1 MHSIHHFENIKMREK
16 LFFPKEKGYKNKLI
30 AQEFGIIVAQEYFE
44 DNLDPENQSLLFSWE
59 KTDNFRIQSL
69 WMHFR
74 NQPKNID
81 ELFSIAQESAKIEF
95 SNLKEKHGKN
105 LPLKEINDEF
115 AISAATHIC
124 TTGFFMV
131 HQNRVFKQI
140 ENESGLEIARQ
151 TFKNRYLKMFSIKDL
166 KKLSIE
172 KFTRI
177 SDAKKFN
184 TDIQKNVLNNIDHY
198 WSAFKSL
205 EHEIYELKPA

>member
-1 MHSIHHFENIKMREK
+1 MKEHLLI
-16 LFFPKEKGYKNKLI
+16 PKEKGYKNKLI
-30 AQEFGIIVAQEYFE
+30 AQEFGIIVAQEHFE

-59 KTDNFRIQSL
+59 KTDDFRIQSL

-74 NQPKNID
+74 NKPKNMD

-95 SNLKEKHGKN
+95 SNLKEKYGKN
-105 LPLKEINDEF
+105 LPLKKINDEF
-115 AISAATHIC
+115 AISTATHIC
-124 TTGFFMV
+124 THGFFMV

-140 ENESGLEIARQ
+140 ESESGLEAAKQ
-151 TFKNRYLKMFSIKDL
+151 TFKNRYLEMFSIKDL

-177 SDAKKFN
+177 SDAKQFN
-184 TDIQKNVLNNIDHY
+184 TNIQKNVLNNIDHY

-205 EHEIYELKPA
+205 EHEMYELKPA

>member
-1 MHSIHHFENIKMREK
+1 MKEHLLI
-16 LFFPKEKGYKNKLI
+16 PKEKGYKNKLI

-44 DNLDPENQSLLFSWE
+44 DNLEPENQSLLFSWE
-59 KTDNFRIQSL
+59 KTDDFRIQSL

-81 ELFSIAQESAKIEF
+81 ELFTIAQESAKIEF
-95 SNLKEKHGKN
+95 SNLKEKYGKN

-124 TTGFFMV
+124 TTGFFMI
-131 HQNRVFKQI
+131 HQNRIFKQI
-140 ENESGLEIARQ
+140 ENESDFQTARI
-151 TFKNRYLKMFSIKDL
+151 TFKDRYLEMFSIKDL

-172 KFTRI
+172 KFSNI

-184 TDIQKNVLNNIDHY
+184 INIQKNVLNNIDDY
-198 WSAFKSL
+198 WSAFKNL
-205 EHEIYELKPA
+205 EHEMYELKPV